1 MKDIIEV
8 EGKRFRDLN
17 GNGRLDPYE
26 NWHLPAKVRAAD
38 LVRRMTLE
46 EKAGLMQISSERS
59 RGQSSSPSPT
69 GEAVASIERRHLR
82 YLIIRDDPTA
92 EVLATRAN
100 EYQEIA
106 EGTRLGIPVV
116 FTSNPRN
123 HINGEGTFGVS
134 EAGGEFSTWPGELGL
149 AATRDPAL
157 VKEFA
162 QVAAAEWRASGIH
175 KMYGYMAD
183 TATDPR
189 WTRVSGTFGE
199 HPGLAADMTTAIV
212 EGFQG
217 EELGKGSV
225 SLTIKHFPGG
235 GARSGGRD
243 PHFAWGQNQLWPTEG
258 SLSKYHLPPF
268 QAAIEAGTTS
278 IMPYY
283 SKPVNEGSAQQ
294 LPKHLW
300 YSEDQQFEEVAFAYN
315 KSLLQGLLRDEMG
328 FSGYVNSDSGVIDG
342 KPWGVEN
349 LTEPERYA
357 KAVKAGTN
365 LFSDT
370 NEPAPLIE
378 AVNTGLLSESDLDPS
393 VTFLLTE
400 MFELGL
406 FEDPYVDPQRAQR
419 IADDPESQAKADKA
433 HRKSVVLLRN
443 DQDLLPITD
452 KDVTDVKL
460 YVEAFTEEGA
470 AKASTALAERIAE
483 YDPSITIVDTPEEA
497 THALLSVRPSLS
509 VFEDDTRGDPPSV
522 ELGKDSDTGIDVE
535 RIRALQSRVEN
546 TILQI
551 NMGNPW
557 LINEIEPGAD
567 AVLATFSVKPEA
579 IVDVLR
585 GEYAPTG
592 KLPLTVPA
600 GKEAVESNASD
611 VPGYAERPGYAY
623 VDSAGN
629 TYEYGFG
636 LSYGR

>member
-1 MKDIIEV
+1 MVESRVKDLIKI
-8 EGKRFRDLN
+8 GHHRFRDLN
-17 GNGRLDPYE
+17 GNDRLDPYE
-26 NWHLPAKVRAAD
+26 NWRLPTKVRVAD
-38 LVRRMTLE
+38 LVSRMTLE
-46 EKAGLMQISSERS
+46 EKAGLMQISSERF
-59 RGQSSSPSPT
+59 RDEPSSPSPDE
-69 GEAVASIERRHLR
+69 EAVQSIEQRHLR
-82 YLIIRDDPTA
+82 HLIIRDNPTA
-92 EVLATRAN
+92 EVLADRAN
-100 EYQEIA
+100 KYQETA
-106 EGTRLGIPVV
+106 ESTRLGIPAV

-123 HINGEGTFGVS
+123 HINEEGTFGIS
-134 EAGGEFSTWPGELGL
+134 EAGGKFSTWPGELGL

-162 QVAAAEWRASGIH
+162 QVAAKEWRASGIH

-199 HPGLAADMTTAIV
+199 SPKVAANMMTSIV

-217 EELGKGSV
+217 EELSKDSI

-243 PHFAWGQNQLWPTEG
+243 PHFEWGKNQLYPTEG
-258 SLSKYHLPPF
+258 SLYEYHLPPF

-283 SKPVNEGSAQQ
+283 SKPVNEGSSPQ

-315 KSLLQGLLRDEMG
+315 KPLLQGLLRDEMG

-342 KPWGVEN
+342 KPWGVEA
-349 LTEPERYA
+349 LSEPKRYA

-370 NEPAPLIE
+370 NDPKPLIE
-378 AVNTGLLSESDLDPS
+378 AVNSGLLEESDLNPS
-393 VTFLLTE
+393 VNFLLTE

-406 FEDPYVDPQRAQR
+406 FEDPYVDPQRAQEV
-419 IADDPESQAKADKA
+419 ADDPASQAKADEA

-443 DQDLLPITD
+443 DRDLLPITD
-452 KDVTDVKL
+452 KDVADVKL

-470 AKASTALAERIAE
+470 ARASAGLAERIAE
-483 YDPSITIVDTPEEA
+483 YDPSITVVDNPGEA

-522 ELGKDSDTGIDVE
+522 ELGEDSDTGIDVE
-535 RIRALQSRVEN
+535 RIRSLQSRVEN

-567 AVLATFSVKPEA
+567 AVLATFGAKPEA
-579 IVDVLR
+579 IVDVIR
-585 GEYAPTG
+585 GDYAPAG

-600 GKEAVESNASD
+600 DKEAVDNKDRKS
-611 VPGYAERPGYAY
+611 V
-623 VDSAGN
+623 V
-629 TYEYGFG
+629 
-636 LSYGR
+636 